1 MLAMEKR
8 FFLKQLATKLADSK
22 QVFILQTRENE
33 IAAKQ
38 DIDKITELN
47 QESIIIIDSYTRH
60 AKLLEY
66 IELQQYKN
74 LTIILAARTHEH
86 YRYLRENEYLK
97 QANLI
102 EIDTL
107 DDLELEYFY
116 DIIEYGGMWYPSSKD
131 TKTKYS
137 ESQKKKIM
145 REKCKREISLILA
158 EILESEAMKNKIV
171 EILNDLFS
179 KQINKKQVFA
189 ICLLN
194 LMDIPISIG
203 SLEEII
209 GEHDLSI
216 YQDEN
221 LKNIIDI
228 NLIDKDNLISVKSPI
243 FSLLILKIYFTNEI
257 TQYFLDILHRINKKS
272 NHDIQLNEI
281 KKNLF
286 RFRFI
291 ERLLPENGKIDRLI
305 SYYEK
310 LKLEFDWL
318 IRDPQYWLQYAM
330 CFIMHNDLDKAQQK
344 LSTAYEKAERTDY
357 DVTKIDNQQARLHLK
372 KAARHN
378 TNIKEAVEL
387 FLRSDRLLTGQK
399 DGDVYKYKIMMDY
412 RDFIENRSSSFSSEQ
427 WHQIIG
433 CCEKQLKYL
442 DNNISKERF
451 KEQHI
456 FEECKDMLEEICA
469 RKTK

>member
-1 MLAMEKR
+1 M
-8 FFLKQLATKLADSK
+8 ATKLADSK

-33 IAAKQ
+33 IVAKQ
-38 DIDKITELN
+38 DIDKIAKLN

-60 AKLLEY
+60 TKLLEY

-74 LTIILAARTHEH
+74 LTIILVARTHEH

-107 DDLELEYFY
+107 GDLELEYFY

-145 REKCKREISLILA
+145 REKCKREISLILT
-158 EILESEAMKNKIV
+158 EILESEVMKNKIM

-203 SLEEII
+203 LLEEII

-228 NLIDKDNLISVKSPI
+228 NLINKDNRISVKSPI

-257 TQYFLDILHRINKKS
+257 TQYFLEILELINKKS
-272 NHDIQLNEI
+272 GHDMQLNEI

-286 RFRFI
+286 RFRFV

-310 LKLEFDWL
+310 LKLEFNWL
-318 IRDPQYWLQYAM
+318 IQDPQYWLQYAM
-330 CFIMHNDLDKAQQK
+330 CFMMHSDLDQAQQK
-344 LSTAYEKAERTDY
+344 LSTAYEKAERTNY
-357 DVTKIDNQQARLHLK
+357 DVTKIDNQQARLYLK
-372 KAARHN
+372 KAARHS

-387 FLRSDRLLTGQK
+387 FLHADKLLTGQK
-399 DGDVYKYKIMMDY
+399 DSDTYKYKIMMDY
-412 RDFIENRSSSFSSEQ
+412 QDFIKNRFNSFDTTQ
-427 WHQIIG
+427 WNQISA
-433 CCEKQLKYL
+433 CCKKQLEYL
-442 DNNISKERF
+442 DCHIPKERF

-456 FEECKDMLEEICA
+456 YEECKNMLEEICA